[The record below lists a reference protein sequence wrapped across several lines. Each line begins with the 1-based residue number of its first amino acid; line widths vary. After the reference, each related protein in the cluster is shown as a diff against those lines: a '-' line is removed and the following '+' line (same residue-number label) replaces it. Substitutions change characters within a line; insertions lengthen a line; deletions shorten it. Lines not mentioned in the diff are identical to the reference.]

1 MEVVDRQRICQNT
14 FGFPMMTLLK
24 ALSDVSDMG
33 KKGDGLREDK
43 STNII
48 VEKVRDYH
56 SARTNQSYEERVAS
70 PIDRV
75 LFGLSAS
82 ANISLLAWDLLSQL
96 SNEKDIALLP
106 PGASSEYRLRA
117 TVMGYERIRAQILLP
132 RKSETITVQGQ
143 TNPMKN
149 E

>member
-1 MEVVDRQRICQNT
+1 
-14 FGFPMMTLLK
+14 
-24 ALSDVSDMG
+24 
-33 KKGDGLREDK
+33 DGLREDK

-70 PIDRV
+70 PIDHLKKLNNRV

-117 TVMGYERIRAQILLP
+117 TLVDIFMLFEAYWSSFIDVFLQSSILQQYP
-132 RKSETITVQGQ
+132 KE
-143 TNPMKN
+143 K
-149 E
+149 EAEDY